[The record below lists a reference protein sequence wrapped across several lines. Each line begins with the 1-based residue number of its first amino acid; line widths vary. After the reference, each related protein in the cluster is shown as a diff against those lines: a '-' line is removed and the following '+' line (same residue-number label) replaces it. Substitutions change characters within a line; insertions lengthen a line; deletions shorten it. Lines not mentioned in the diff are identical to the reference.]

1 MWQGCQLQGVECLSR
16 TDVTDSDDGRK
27 PTEGVAVWMNWVWLL
42 VMQWK
47 SVNLPLVPA
56 APCCYG
62 DCTAEQGRKG

>member
-1 MWQGCQLQGVECLSR
+1 M
-16 TDVTDSDDGRK
+16 TDSDDGRK

-62 DCTAEQGRKG
+62 DYTAEQGRKG